1 MPYAGDKVLLNR
13 NDLLTLQVE
22 GPINTDPG
30 NAAQED
36 VVSFETASMRDA
48 KETAQAATVRGSRTR
63 DRKLDTLWT
72 CEGEVESVYR
82 GGGVSGAASATAV
95 PAPGTIGAEGLV
107 NLLEA
112 HFGQSATYAAGTTI
126 AACTTTLLKLD
137 VGDGANYTP
146 GDIVTWYDVADA
158 AVVARFVAAVTGD
171 DVSIFPP
178 LAAGQVPAAGVKTYS
193 RRQYR
198 YVDSFTQ
205 HPTLFGKFNKGF
217 DGSDAMVCPFGGI
230 VANELTLESPLADL
244 VKLRFG
250 LQGLRAATDPAFG
263 AVAGGLVHPRNPNKP
278 LVGLGQTFAFYCK
291 EGGEIYALRPV
302 NLSLTSSFAAHRTP
316 TLQDQNTS
324 GTHRL
329 GMRDVTASLE
339 VLWDDELIPQNF
351 RAGDRIAF
359 LHVAGRRS
367 EYYHA
372 NWSPLAFNA
381 VVFGMPACSIDNV
394 EESENEDE
402 KKLTLSLVGEAGDYG
417 VAQANA
423 EWGWDDE
430 LSFCELGSANTA

>member
-1 MPYAGDKVLLNR
+1 MVSSSPRPSAGPARAYSVGSLPGKLSLPSPIKSIPALKFAQGQFKPFTLGQVGLLE
-13 NDLLTLQVE
+13 LA
-22 GPINTDPG
+22 P
-30 NAAQED
+30 
-36 VVSFETASMRDA
+36 
-48 KETAQAATVRGSRTR
+48 
-63 DRKLDTLWT
+63 
-72 CEGEVESVYR
+72 
-82 GGGVSGAASATAV
+82 GGVSVIKNG
-95 PAPGTIGAEGLV
+95 
-107 NLLEA
+107 
-112 HFGQSATYAAGTTI
+112 
-126 AACTTTLLKLD
+126 
-137 VGDGANYTP
+137 
-146 GDIVTWYDVADA
+146 
-158 AVVARFVAAVTGD
+158 
-171 DVSIFPP
+171 
-178 LAAGQVPAAGVKTYS
+178 
-193 RRQYR
+193 
-198 YVDSFTQ
+198 
-205 HPTLFGKFNKGF
+205 KGF